1 MKLVSNPKH
10 PKLIGVRDVRVLTGY
25 TVHVTFTDD
34 TERDIDLEPHLWGPV
49 FEPIRNDP
57 KLFAAVFVD
66 PIGQTLA
73 WPNEVDLAP
82 ETLYYG
88 DTPPP
93 WVTEEKSPTQRS
105 SKRRSS
111 SRPRQTKRRTRV
123 HAASR

>member
-1 MKLVSNPKH
+1 MKLIFNPKH
-10 PKLIGVRDVRVLTGY
+10 PEVIGVRDVKVLNGH
-25 TVHVTFTDD
+25 TVHVTFTNGV
-34 TERDIDLEPHLWGPV
+34 ERDIDLEPNMWGPV

-73 WPNEVDLAP
+73 WPNGVDLAP

-93 WVTEEKSPTQRS
+93 WAIEDTSP
-105 SKRRSS
+105 KRRGPHRASS
-111 SRPRQTKRRTRV
+111 PQPRRSKRRTRV
-123 HAASR
+123 RASR